1 MALLMEWS
9 PPSLVPQWDD
19 KSSLIERS
27 AAIMNV
33 KTIGIDLAK
42 TFSRSMGLTS
52 TENGCSTNN
61 SDGHKWPPFC
71 QHPPCLIGM
80 EACASAHFWANKLIS
95 MGHNVKLMALSS
107 SNPMLKPI
115 SMMLQTLKLFVK
127 PSLDLTCG
135 SCRSKPLSS
144 KPYWHFTGVVRASSN
159 SEPHKP
165 IKSGVIGR
173 IWHCRPRGIQQLQ
186 RRLPELVEDADNPL
200 PVLFRTQLSLLQHHM
215 AYLFDVIATLDK
227 QIEQC
232 YRQNAL
238 CQRIGKIR
246 YWPCYRQRADCDHW

>member
-1 MALLMEWS
+1 
-9 PPSLVPQWDD
+9 
-19 KSSLIERS
+19 
-27 AAIMNV
+27 
-33 KTIGIDLAK
+33 
-42 TFSRSMGLTS
+42 
-52 TENGCSTNN
+52 
-61 SDGHKWPPFC
+61 
-71 QHPPCLIGM
+71 M

-95 MGHNVKLMALSS
+95 MGHNVKLMA
-107 SNPMLKPI
+107 P
-115 SMMLQTLKLFVK
+115 QFVK
-127 PSLDLTCG
+127 PYVKTNKHDAADAEAICEAVTDLTCG

-232 YRQNAL
+232 YRQMLSASVSARSPVLAL
-238 CQRIGKIR
+238 LPPAR
-246 YWPCYRQRADCDHW
+246 

>member
-1 MALLMEWS
+1 
-9 PPSLVPQWDD
+9 
-19 KSSLIERS
+19 
-27 AAIMNV
+27 
-33 KTIGIDLAK
+33 
-42 TFSRSMGLTS
+42 
-52 TENGCSTNN
+52 
-61 SDGHKWPPFC
+61 
-71 QHPPCLIGM
+71 M

-95 MGHNVKLMALSS
+95 MGHNVKLMA
-107 SNPMLKPI
+107 P
-115 SMMLQTLKLFVK
+115 QFVK
-127 PSLDLTCG
+127 PYVKTNKHDAADAEAICEAVTRPNMRFVPVKTAEQQAVLALH
-135 SCRSKPLSS
+135 P
-144 KPYWHFTGVVRASSN
+144 GVVRASSN

-238 CQRIGKIR
+238 CQRIGKIPVLALLPPAR
-246 YWPCYRQRADCDHW
+246 

>member
-1 MALLMEWS
+1 
-9 PPSLVPQWDD
+9 
-19 KSSLIERS
+19 
-27 AAIMNV
+27 
-33 KTIGIDLAK
+33 
-42 TFSRSMGLTS
+42 
-52 TENGCSTNN
+52 
-61 SDGHKWPPFC
+61 
-71 QHPPCLIGM
+71 
-80 EACASAHFWANKLIS
+80 
-95 MGHNVKLMALSS
+95 
-107 SNPMLKPI
+107 MLKPI

-238 CQRIGKIR
+238 CQRIGKI
-246 YWPCYRQRADCDHW
+246 PGIGPVTASALIATIGKANNFENGRQLAARLPRIGSTSALQWG